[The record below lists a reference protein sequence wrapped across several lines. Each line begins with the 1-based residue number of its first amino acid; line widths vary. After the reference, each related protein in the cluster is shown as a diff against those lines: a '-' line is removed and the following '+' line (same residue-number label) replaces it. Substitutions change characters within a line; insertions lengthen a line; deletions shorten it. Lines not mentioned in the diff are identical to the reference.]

1 MLDAEDERILNMSR
15 PELEAELAKTG
26 KTFDGAVAQADAAI
40 KRGIAEAEMR
50 LAIKAW
56 LKCAPD
62 KRPSPAALGQ
72 RIADIA
78 SSLSRPNV
86 ESEAK

>member
-1 MLDAEDERILNMSR
+1 MLDAEDHRILNMSR

-26 KTFDGAVAQADAAI
+26 ETFDGAVAQADAAI
-40 KRGIAEAEMR
+40 KRGLAEAEMR

-56 LKCAPD
+56 LRCPAD

-78 SSLSRPNV
+78 SAITRAV
-86 ESEAK
+86 